1 MTSKIKKIEK
11 TGFFFAF
18 SGIFTVLQ
26 NKKIEEHIFARNSK
40 IPILAQN
47 SKIPNTFFL
56 RAKRPHSPNV
66 VFFLLCARM
75 NNLLPP
81 PQKQST
87 PIQGEK
93 MSISRRSLA
102 LVGEVWP
109 YSEKFGLSRRSL
121 TLVGEVWPYPEKCK
135 LKTNW

>member
-1 MTSKIKKIEK
+1 MHFRAYSQSCKTKKLKNIFLRGIRKFPSLRKIRKFP
-11 TGFFFAF
+11 THFFC
-18 SGIFTVLQ
+18 
-26 NKKIEEHIFARNSK
+26 
-40 IPILAQN
+40 AQN
-47 SKIPNTFFL
+47 GRTVPMWF
-56 RAKRPHSPNV
+56 
-66 VFFLLCARM
+66 FFLLCARM

-121 TLVGEVWPYPEKCK
+121 TLVGEVWPYPEKFT
-135 LKTNW
+135 LAREV